1 MSRYTLET
9 PLRPDCPKR
18 QILVW
23 FGYDTTLTAGM
34 QSDLAKHGILVA
46 WMAIP
51 ALLLIASAIGMKFY
65 PLHGKQWDD
74 DKAALQVR
82 HSNDG

>member
-1 MSRYTLET
+1 MIA
-9 PLRPDCPKR
+9 K
-18 QILVW
+18 W

-34 QSDLAKHGILVA
+34 QSALAKHGVLVA

-65 PLHGKQWDD
+65 PLHGKQWED
-74 DKAALQVR
+74 DKAALAAR
-82 HSNDG
+82 HSEVN